1 MTENKIHVAYGFH
14 VNCYHSYRGDTND
27 NLGFGSD
34 IRIIRKIL
42 DVLTEFNEKGI
53 PVKGTWDT
61 ENFFSLQK
69 ILPEYAPDIIEK
81 MKERVEKYGDENI
94 IMGFNNGALSAMTE
108 DEFCESINLAVTN
121 KYGSGLE
128 DIFGECEKI
137 VRPQEVMFTPS
148 QVTLYNKLGIKA
160 LCLYYSC
167 VPFDAFRTIIPK
179 LPDEI
184 AFNPVTYSYKGESL
198 TVIPTYSNS
207 DVCDA
212 GCLRAWV
219 KDLRKKQESGEINRD
234 LFIFIN
240 MDADAIFW
248 ETLDAGP
255 LTGKIANTDGI
266 HGLVEEIADLPYIVF
281 DTPGG
286 YLKNHK
292 PAGEISFTHDTADG
306 NFTGYA
312 SWAEKPFNRK
322 IWTRIERARAMAK
335 VNSENDK
342 LSPSFDSR
350 ILLLSTT
357 HFGLATPVLNIQRE
371 KTALELSNE
380 VIKSEISALPETE
393 KLTIYNTSKAEV
405 QCIQLEIKRKISDI
419 SCLTVQSDGLESFT
433 AVPTA
438 DDNSSVFLMIK
449 FAEIKDKYE
458 LEISFDGKKE
468 KKVFGNLLKT
478 DRLSVMFSP
487 EGNIEFIKCDE
498 RVIGTKEFLQSF
510 ITYGKKRY
518 NFENTSISQLD
529 LAGEGDGI
537 RIQGE
542 IHLPEEINGGSFTYD
557 FFKTGFSDA
566 VFVRTTVNYPY
577 TAETT
582 SISTENS
589 ALGRFSDMKWIET
602 APFQLTP
609 MLDGDISVIK
619 RNFMYDIS
627 SFRTQLFPECDE
639 KNSYLASFNHQLTG
653 GFVGLYD
660 ENGGIIVANARQV
673 LNSMAHC
680 PMRLEKDKTVRM
692 NPFGTYYGNQ
702 RHHFGR
708 AKDQIL
714 NVYTLVASQG
724 KSIAP
729 SYNGSSET
737 AVFGIYPLSKNGLSD
752 KEKKEIC
759 AFSDGAVA
767 VAPESSDVSPFTK
780 DNITVRE
787 GTADGINEKDLKNPV
802 MTGIS
807 GNLFN
812 YITKGA
818 KAIGHIILTQIKSK
832 K

>member
-1 MTENKIHVAYGFH
+1 MNDNKIHIAYGFH

-42 DVLTEFNEKGI
+42 DVLTEFNERGI

-81 MKERVEKYGDENI
+81 MKERVHKYGDENI
-94 IMGFNNGALSAMTE
+94 IMGYNNGALSAMTE
-108 DEFCESINLAVTN
+108 DEFCESINLAITN
-121 KYGSGLE
+121 ENGSGLQ

-148 QVTLYNKLGIKA
+148 QVSLYNKLGIKA

-167 VPFDAFRTIIPK
+167 VPFDAFRTIIPQ
-179 LPDEI
+179 LDDEK
-184 AFNPVTYSYKGESL
+184 AFNPLTYTYKGESM

-240 MDADAIFW
+240 MDADAVFW
-248 ETLDAGP
+248 ETLD
-255 LTGKIANTDGI
+255 LKSFTGKIANTDGI
-266 HGLVEEIADLPYIVF
+266 HGLVEEVADLPYVVF

-292 PAGEISFTHDTADG
+292 SVDEISFTHDTADG

-322 IWTRIERARAMAK
+322 IWTKLERARAMAK
-335 VNSENDK
+335 VTAKRDS
-342 LSPSFDSR
+342 LSPSFSKR
-350 ILLLSTT
+350 VLLLSTT

-371 KTALELSNE
+371 KTALEFGKDVIENELS
-380 VIKSEISALPETE
+380 AMPETE
-393 KLTIYNTSKAEV
+393 NITVYNTTDSLF
-405 QCIQLEIKRKISDI
+405 QCVQLEIKNNISDI
-419 SCLTVQSDGLESFT
+419 SCLTVNAKYLDSFT

-438 DDNSSVFLMIK
+438 DDCSSVFLMMK
-449 FAEIKDKYE
+449 FKRKLKKYE
-458 LEISFDGKKE
+458 LEIGFDGKKE
-468 KKVFGNLLKT
+468 TPTFKNLLET
-478 DRLSVMFSP
+478 DRLSIMFSNSGKISFVQCDGRKI
-487 EGNIEFIKCDE
+487 GND
-498 RVIGTKEFLQSF
+498 EFLQSF
-510 ITYGKKRY
+510 ITYADEKYEFR
-518 NFENTSISQLD
+518 NTEVTPLS
-529 LAGEGDGI
+529 LAGDGEGI
-537 RIQGE
+537 RIHGE
-542 IHLPEEINGGSFTYD
+542 IHLPKELKDGSFTYD
-557 FFKTGFSDA
+557 FFRTSLSDA
-566 VFVRTTVNYPY
+566 VFVRTSVTYPY

-589 ALGRFSDMKWIET
+589 ALGRFSDMNWIE
-602 APFQLTP
+602 AVPFQITP
-609 MLDGDISVIK
+609 NLDGDISVIK
-619 RNFMYDIS
+619 RNFMDDIS
-627 SFRTQLFPECDE
+627 SFRTQSFPECDE
-639 KNSYLASFNHQLTG
+639 KNTSLASFNHQLTG
-653 GFVGLYD
+653 GFVGLSD
-660 ENGGIIVANARQV
+660 EKGGIIIANARQV

-680 PMRLEKDKTVRM
+680 PMRLEEDRTVRM
-692 NPFGTYYGNQ
+692 NPFGTYYGKQ
-702 RHHFGR
+702 RHHHGR

-714 NVYTLVASQG
+714 DVYTLVAAQG

-729 SYNGSSET
+729 SYNGSHET
-737 AVFGIYPLSKNGLSD
+737 AVLGLYPLSADGLSD
-752 KEKKEIC
+752 EERTEIC
-759 AFSDGAVA
+759 AFADGAVVTA
-767 VAPESSDVSPFTK
+767 PETCDVAPFIM

-787 GTADGINEKDLKNPV
+787 GTADGINEKDLKSPV

-807 GNLFN
+807 GNLIK
-812 YITKGA
+812 YITKGSR
-818 KAIGHIILTQIKSK
+818 AIGHIILTQIKSK
-832 K
+832 